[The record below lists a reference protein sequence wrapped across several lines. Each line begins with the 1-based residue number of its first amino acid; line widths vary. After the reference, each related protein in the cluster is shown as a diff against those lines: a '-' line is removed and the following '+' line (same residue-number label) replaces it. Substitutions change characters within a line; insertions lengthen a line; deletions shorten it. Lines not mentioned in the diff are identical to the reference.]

1 MKKISLKGISEIL
14 SENDLKNIR
23 GGSGGSN
30 PCNRPGY
37 PCKNTACYTPSVPN
51 GICSVKKNVCGCYSV

>member
-23 GGSGGSN
+23 GGSGGDA
-30 PCNRPGY
+30 CNRPGF
-37 PCKNTACYTPSVPN
+37 PCNAACYTKTISS
-51 GICSVKKNVCGCYSV
+51 GICKKKAGVRTCTAAK